1 MTTQRLIFDDI
12 AIHKWHPWWK
22 KNTMRSCWFPDSLRA
37 TSHLKTPPRLE
48 HDPFSFGFLAYFQ
61 DRNVSFTECWVHVK
75 NIGWIR
81 WFYILKTKMET
92 EKWWLE
98 DYPFLLGSLFSECI
112 YHISMFRRVATANL
126 QISAIWGLDLN
137 HHRLLVVFNVSITQK
152 SFTTAPMSSKK
163 NHQVASW

>member
-1 MTTQRLIFDDI
+1 MIIHCSFCSSRSTPPRYLTPSLQSNVSPSSPKGHDDSE
-12 AIHKWHPWWK
+12 ADLWWYCNPQMVE

-81 WFYILKTKMET
+81 WFSILKTKMET

-98 DYPFLLGSLFSECI
+98 DDPFLLETYFQNLYQFSGG
-112 YHISMFRRVATANL
+112 YPPQT
-126 QISAIWGLDLN
+126 
-137 HHRLLVVFNVSITQK
+137 
-152 SFTTAPMSSKK
+152 SKFLPYE
-163 NHQVASW
+163 VLT